1 MLFRSGLT
9 NKTDSLSTDSLS
21 MLQLRTIAD
30 RTLRPALLAI
40 EGVSQVSVL
49 GGQEEEIQ
57 IKLNTPQMAHYG
69 ISLEE
74 VLAACD
80 GLNTN
85 SSGGN
90 LSDFGNEYL
99 VKGSI
104 STSRADEL
112 GLTVVKIIGNDNAN
126 TGAPVTLSD
135 IAVIERGGA
144 TPRIGAAGERG
155 KEAILLTVSKQ
166 TGASTTRL
174 TKAIEAKLAQLV
186 PSLPKDINVSTDI
199 FRQADFIDSS
209 VNNLQQSLF
218 EGAIF
223 VIVVLFFFLMDIRT
237 TLISVIAIPMSIIV
251 TIFVLHAMGLT
262 INTMTLGGIAI
273 AIGSL
278 VDDAIVDVENVYKRL
293 RANRALPKEQQK
305 NVVSVVY

>member
-1 MLFRSGLT
+1 
-9 NKTDSLSTDSLS
+9 

-99 VKGSI
+99 VKG
-104 STSRADEL
+104 T
-112 GLTVVKIIGNDNAN
+112 
-126 TGAPVTLSD
+126 
-135 IAVIERGGA
+135 
-144 TPRIGAAGERG
+144 
-155 KEAILLTVSKQ
+155 
-166 TGASTTRL
+166 
-174 TKAIEAKLAQLV
+174 
-186 PSLPKDINVSTDI
+186 
-199 FRQADFIDSS
+199 
-209 VNNLQQSLF
+209 
-218 EGAIF
+218 
-223 VIVVLFFFLMDIRT
+223 
-237 TLISVIAIPMSIIV
+237 
-251 TIFVLHAMGLT
+251 
-262 INTMTLGGIAI
+262 
-273 AIGSL
+273 
-278 VDDAIVDVENVYKRL
+278 
-293 RANRALPKEQQK
+293 
-305 NVVSVVY
+305 

>member
-1 MLFRSGLT
+1 MTGVQT
-9 NKTDSLSTDSLS
+9 C
-21 MLQLRTIAD
+21 
-30 RTLRPALLAI
+30 ALPI
-40 EGVSQVSVL
+40 
-49 GGQEEEIQ
+49 
-57 IKLNTPQMAHYG
+57 
-69 ISLEE
+69 
-74 VLAACD
+74 C
-80 GLNTN
+80 
-85 SSGGN
+85 
-90 LSDFGNEYL
+90 
-99 VKGSI
+99 
-104 STSRADEL
+104 
-112 GLTVVKIIGNDNAN
+112 
-126 TGAPVTLSD
+126 
-135 IAVIERGGA
+135 
-144 TPRIGAAGERG
+144 
-155 KEAILLTVSKQ
+155 
-166 TGASTTRL
+166 L

-305 NVVSVVY
+305 NVVSVVYEASREVRMPIFKIGRASCRERVSS